1 LEQTVRVK
9 ETYEDGTALVIHVRQ
24 SACSGDC
31 HKCSG
36 CGAASETILLKADN
50 SIHARPGDLVVIE
63 SASAPVLRAAAVLY
77 AVPVLLFFLG
87 YFLGAVLWE
96 QGAVLGCLS
105 FGLGIGLAVIYD
117 RKVARKEKP
126 GYTITGFAGEA
137 LLESL
142 KKGDNNLD

>member
-1 LEQTVRVK
+1 MEQTVRVK
-9 ETYEDGTALVIHVRQ
+9 ETYDDGTALVIHVRQ

-36 CGAASETILLKADN
+36 CGAAKETILLKAVN
-50 SIHARPGDLVVIE
+50 GIHARTGDLVVIQ

-77 AVPVLLFFLG
+77 AAPILLFFLG
-87 YFLGAVLWE
+87 YFLGEFLWE
-96 QGAVLGCLS
+96 QGVVMGCLS

-126 GYTITGFAGEA
+126 GYTITGFAGDA